1 MMGAAWRSETRG
13 RMDTTLVEPARDGDR
28 YAFASIAAESI
39 DRLFATARAALRDA
53 DRGQDA
59 TQEGLVR
66 CWRGLPD
73 LRDPDR
79 SE

>member
-1 MMGAAWRSETRG
+1 
-13 RMDTTLVEPARDGDR
+13 MDTTLVEPARDGDR
-28 YAFASIAAESI
+28 DAFASIAAESI

-66 CWRGLPD
+66 CWRGLPY